1 VSSPSTCRGTRP
13 TGATRLAPTPA
24 PAGIVDQVPAGTEVR
39 VSTLELFFDL
49 VFVSTVTQF
58 ARLLAAEPNI
68 TGAAEVILLF
78 SVTWYAYDSY
88 AWLTNALAH
97 DIAAHRL
104 LLLQGMAGFLVMAL
118 AIPSTFDGGGL
129 PFAVAYAFVVLLHSA
144 LYIRGTTPS
153 EARAMRAIAPY
164 NLIVATLVLMA
175 AIEGGTAQWV
185 LMVIAATVLWSL
197 GLFVSLDGFRVV
209 ASHFAE
215 RHELLIIVALGESIV
230 VLGAGAGHH
239 TVGLPT
245 ATIAMLGLTLTGCL
259 WWTYFTDEK
268 QIEYALRSANVR
280 QRPELALIV
289 YGYLHFFLL
298 LGIIL
303 VASGLKSAIPRPF
316 DGLPTASA
324 IMLGTGTAMFVAADE
339 AMTRLLRIRSESLR
353 SAPVTVASI
362 AAIPIG
368 HILSGAAQIAILI
381 AILAIAIA
389 ASPGLR
395 RRSPLTDSNH

>member
-1 VSSPSTCRGTRP
+1 
-13 TGATRLAPTPA
+13 
-24 PAGIVDQVPAGTEVR
+24 
-39 VSTLELFFDL
+39 
-49 VFVSTVTQF
+49 
-58 ARLLAAEPNI
+58 
-68 TGAAEVILLF
+68 
-78 SVTWYAYDSY
+78 
-88 AWLTNALAH
+88 
-97 DIAAHRL
+97 
-104 LLLQGMAGFLVMAL
+104 
-118 AIPSTFDGGGL
+118 
-129 PFAVAYAFVVLLHSA
+129 
-144 LYIRGTTPS
+144 
-153 EARAMRAIAPY
+153 
-164 NLIVATLVLMA
+164 
-175 AIEGGTAQWV
+175 
-185 LMVIAATVLWSL
+185 
-197 GLFVSLDGFRVV
+197 
-209 ASHFAE
+209 
-215 RHELLIIVALGESIV
+215 LIIVALGESIV

-280 QRPELALIV
+280 QRPDLALIV